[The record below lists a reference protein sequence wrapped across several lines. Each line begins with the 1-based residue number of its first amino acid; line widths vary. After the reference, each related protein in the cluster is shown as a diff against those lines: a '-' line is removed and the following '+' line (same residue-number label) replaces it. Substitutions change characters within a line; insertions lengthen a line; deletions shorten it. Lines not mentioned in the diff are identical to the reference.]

1 MDIQKLV
8 YDSHNGDSKMNCRT
22 GQEVQIIRELTE
34 KEADIE
40 DVGRMFRVRFPDGYV
55 TDVFADELVLPKAKH
70 EVIIKTS
77 EGDMTVEEFL
87 HWELRGGQGT
97 YEADL
102 APNARTWDELPLDD
116 KIAYMANS
124 IIGDVLD
131 AGITFAIVKEEQA

>member
-70 EVIIKTS
+70 EVIVKTS

-97 YEADL
+97 YEA
-102 APNARTWDELPLDD
+102 DD

>member
-55 TDVFADELVLPKAKH
+55 TLTACLKRTVTAMYSMPVLP
-70 EVIIKTS
+70 
-77 EGDMTVEEFL
+77 
-87 HWELRGGQGT
+87 
-97 YEADL
+97 
-102 APNARTWDELPLDD
+102 LP
-116 KIAYMANS
+116 S
-124 IIGDVLD
+124 
-131 AGITFAIVKEEQA
+131 